1 MPEPSLSSSQFACL
15 DNMCVLVIET
25 SLVQLAV
32 VYIESS
38 TDFSDGALVASL
50 DISRCNM
57 LRRLPFRLHV
67 DRVKQT

>member
-1 MPEPSLSSSQFACL
+1 
-15 DNMCVLVIET
+15 MCVLVIET

-50 DISRCNM
+50 DIIRSDV
-57 LRRLPFRLHV
+57 LRRLSFRLHV
-67 DRVKQT
+67 SRVQQT